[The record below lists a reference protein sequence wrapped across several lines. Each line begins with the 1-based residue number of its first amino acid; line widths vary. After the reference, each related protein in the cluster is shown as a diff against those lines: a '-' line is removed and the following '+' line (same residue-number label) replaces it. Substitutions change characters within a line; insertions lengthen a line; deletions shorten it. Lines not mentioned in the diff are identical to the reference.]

1 MKKAVCL
8 IACLLLASLPA
19 AVFGAEKVVEKT
31 FQVAP
36 DARLT
41 VEFHKGKIQV
51 RTADVSEIRM
61 TAKIYPDEGP
71 DSDVGLVKI
80 DTSSGSDYVRIQV
93 DYDQVQREHSGGL
106 FESWGGTSLPLVD
119 FDIVMPDS
127 GRLDIETHKG
137 KLDVEAPSG
146 EVTVESHKGEGRIVN
161 VRGDFELDT
170 HKGDFDV
177 EIAEMK
183 DVQVETHKGTVD
195 LEIRGATDFSVR
207 GQSHDGRIT
216 FDGYDI
222 PIERGRDR
230 DGLWIDYTEGRG
242 GNRMELDTH
251 KGDIRVTFT
260 R

>member
-1 MKKAVCL
+1 MKKTVSL

-19 AVFGAEKVVEKT
+19 AVFGAERVVEKT

-41 VEFHKGKIQV
+41 VEFHKGKIQI

-71 DSDVGLVKI
+71 DEDLDLVEI
-80 DTSSGSDYVRIQV
+80 DTSSGNDYVRIKV
-93 DYDQVQREHSGGL
+93 DYDQVQKERSRGL
-106 FESWGGTSLPLVD
+106 FDGWDGTSLPLVD

-137 KLDVEAPSG
+137 RLDVEAPSG
-146 EVTVESHKGEGRIVN
+146 EVTVESHKGEGQIRN
-161 VRGDFELDT
+161 VRGDFELET

-195 LEIRGATDFSVR
+195 LQIRGATDFSVR

-222 PIERGRDR
+222 PIERDR
-230 DGLWIDYTEGRG
+230 HHDGLWIDYTEGRG
-242 GNRMELDTH
+242 GNRIELDTH
-251 KGDIRVTFT
+251 KGDIRLSFV